1 MFLVDQNGNPCIYT
15 SPKAQARLERERR
28 DHRLMVRA
36 GIAVVVFTLCCC
48 VAAAI
53 KAASESAN
61 ASPSEYGPAVH
72 VVRALGAD
80 LRPPDEC
87 FIREVVWTFACG
99 MTTVVLT
106 LSVLT
111 AVPVSKPAEV
121 ADVWLDQR

>member
-80 LRPPDEC
+80 LCPPDEC
-87 FIREVVWTFACG
+87 LHTRGGLDLCLWDDDSGTHVVR
-99 MTTVVLT
+99 VDR
-106 LSVLT
+106 S
-111 AVPVSKPAEV
+111 S
-121 ADVWLDQR
+121 RI